1 MWKKVEKWTGSGIP
15 RGNTDTEKKRMCT
28 KETDTARSGTCQS
41 ETTWQKKK
49 EGMRME
55 SEKEFIGEG

>member
-1 MWKKVEKWTGSGIP
+1 
-15 RGNTDTEKKRMCT
+15 MCT